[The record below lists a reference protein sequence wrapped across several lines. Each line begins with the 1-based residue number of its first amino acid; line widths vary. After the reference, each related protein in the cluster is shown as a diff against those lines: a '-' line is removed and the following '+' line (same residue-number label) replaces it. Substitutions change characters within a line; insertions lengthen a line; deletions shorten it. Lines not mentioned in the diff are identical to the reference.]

1 MSLTIHTF
9 YETVTFQDWIAVLAA
24 ALGCGLLMG
33 LERERHQSK
42 EQKQAFIG
50 LRSFCLSTLLGV
62 LCFAF
67 GLEIAVVGAVLI
79 GSWRAMHYGY
89 KLKIVV

>member
-42 EQKQAFIG
+42 EHKQA
-50 LRSFCLSTLLGV
+50 T
-62 LCFAF
+62 A
-67 GLEIAVVGAVLI
+67 AP
-79 GSWRAMHYGY
+79 
-89 KLKIVV
+89 